1 MDLVQ
6 LATGLTVLTAGLM
19 VLCLLV
25 AGLCACTSSR
35 RKTVKH
41 CETSQVEFEANAKHG
56 LQPFQPIL
64 RQTVYR
70 EPNPSDTF
78 PRPSD
83 TFLRT
88 SDTFLRPTDTFP
100 RPFDTFPRPNPIGL
114 IVEAPQIYPILE
126 KITLSQQ
133 PANAYVESKPRT
145 RFDSSCK
152 LSSFVVTEGGKE
164 AGGRGEELQGGDKVA
179 GGGGQELQGGDKEE
193 GGGGEE
199 LQGGD
204 KVAGGGG
211 EELQGGHKV
220 GGEGSQGIRKA
231 DRKLEEQKSG
241 PNNQPKGRLEVEETR
256 TSKNDTKDPFV
267 GQPRLFSDQY
277 LPSNKDVFNHF
288 RAVNISSKQ
297 RAETGK
303 YKSTN
308 RDSFLET
315 AASGEA
321 VWSKGPFPHISTE
334 GVVKKIEKIH
344 ATNKSLHKHKNIM
357 GERYR
362 KREQEVEEENNKLFD
377 ISRKNWKQEII
388 KDRNDKKISDID
400 IEYLERCQRGEEV
413 GAFGGGDLKYS
424 KKIFVRQERKQ
435 RKRKDDKVDNTE
447 QMEEAVAGSDSEDD
461 ATEDYHPSK
470 KLKSVKESVKEARIS
485 CSLLR
490 NISKIPELLAAAD
503 TCKLSNNDVARIL
516 APIAKAAGLSED
528 DVVLSVN
535 TVRRNRIEAREE
547 GSKRVLEELA
557 EMCKG
562 EVVTLA
568 WDEKQMDNE
577 VKEGIDKKVEVKKR
591 QEMLAIVVSCPKFPE
606 GKTLAIVP
614 MEEGKGRG
622 RDIAE
627 RIWAEM
633 GKASLQNIKIGGLC
647 FDTTS
652 KNSGVT
658 NGDAKILQSVFLKQ
672 ELLYLACR
680 HHTFEIPLAA
690 VWQLLMGFTKSSE
703 DVFCNEVAAEFP
715 NVDTEA
721 EFSTLP
727 PASSYPPAME
737 AMRRKVIR
745 LLTALL
751 TNPNS
756 KEQIP
761 RDDFR
766 EAFEL
771 ALVMLGSPPPR
782 WSERSR
788 WRKCGNT
795 SHAR

>member
-1 MDLVQ
+1 M
-6 LATGLTVLTAGLM
+6 
-19 VLCLLV
+19 C
-25 AGLCACTSSR
+25 
-35 RKTVKH
+35 
-41 CETSQVEFEANAKHG
+41 
-56 LQPFQPIL
+56 
-64 RQTVYR
+64 
-70 EPNPSDTF
+70 
-78 PRPSD
+78 
-83 TFLRT
+83 
-88 SDTFLRPTDTFP
+88 
-100 RPFDTFPRPNPIGL
+100 
-114 IVEAPQIYPILE
+114 
-126 KITLSQQ
+126 
-133 PANAYVESKPRT
+133 
-145 RFDSSCK
+145 
-152 LSSFVVTEGGKE
+152 
-164 AGGRGEELQGGDKVA
+164 
-179 GGGGQELQGGDKEE
+179 
-193 GGGGEE
+193 
-199 LQGGD
+199 
-204 KVAGGGG
+204 
-211 EELQGGHKV
+211 
-220 GGEGSQGIRKA
+220 
-231 DRKLEEQKSG
+231 
-241 PNNQPKGRLEVEETR
+241 
-256 TSKNDTKDPFV
+256 
-267 GQPRLFSDQY
+267 
-277 LPSNKDVFNHF
+277 
-288 RAVNISSKQ
+288 
-297 RAETGK
+297 
-303 YKSTN
+303 
-308 RDSFLET
+308 
-315 AASGEA
+315 
-321 VWSKGPFPHISTE
+321 W
-334 GVVKKIEKIH
+334 
-344 ATNKSLHKHKNIM
+344 
-357 GERYR
+357 
-362 KREQEVEEENNKLFD
+362 
-377 ISRKNWKQEII
+377 
-388 KDRNDKKISDID
+388 
-400 IEYLERCQRGEEV
+400 
-413 GAFGGGDLKYS
+413 
-424 KKIFVRQERKQ
+424 
-435 RKRKDDKVDNTE
+435 
-447 QMEEAVAGSDSEDD
+447 
-461 ATEDYHPSK
+461 
-470 KLKSVKESVKEARIS
+470 
-485 CSLLR
+485 
-490 NISKIPELLAAAD
+490 
-503 TCKLSNNDVARIL
+503 
-516 APIAKAAGLSED
+516 

-557 EMCKG
+557 EMCEG

-658 NGDAKILQSVFLKQ
+658 NGAAKILQSVFLKQ

-680 HHTFEIPLAA
+680 HRTFEIPLAA